1 MKMDALALQCRTCHA
16 TIRPFGVPRSDQ
28 EVVTPSLIAAIEE
41 MVYRA
46 PSSIVFT
53 LTCGHGEYRGIRPSF
68 WKRGLSAITPQ
79 GADFSSE
86 DMLIRWQWTWWDTE
100 ALAQEASYFTY
111 ASTRP
116 EPEAWDPP
124 SLTFTCA
131 CGESL
136 EAQGVS
142 DDEWDEYLFT
152 GWRGTCAACGIVLR
166 IDGIDGGP
174 VGDAY
179 NAERNARYREALA
192 LWEALRPPRPEGVVV
207 AGLLESE
214 EEPDD

>member
-100 ALAQEASYFTY
+100 ALAQEAARAAYDL
-111 ASTRP
+111 TRP
-116 EPEAWDPP
+116 RREPWDPP
-124 SLTFTCA
+124 PLTLTCV
-131 CGESL
+131 CGAPVPCL
-136 EAQGVS
+136 AV
-142 DDEWDEYLFT
+142 DEDEE
-152 GWRGTCAACGIVLR
+152 
-166 IDGIDGGP
+166 DGIREGWEGGCAHCGVILQVP
-174 VGDAY
+174 EGGRTTRAY
-179 NAERNARYREALA
+179 QTERKARYGEAVA
-192 LWEALRPPRPEGVVV
+192 LWEALRPPSPVPLRVARPIAERED
-207 AGLLESE
+207 ES
-214 EEPDD
+214 